1 MNELIWDLFK
11 QSGIDIGEDQESN
24 IEKFAL
30 LITKECITQI
40 EPLIPHI
47 DQWSASS
54 EYVERRTFRE
64 AIEAIEKHFG
74 VE

>member
-24 IEKFAL
+24 IEKFAE
-30 LITKECITQI
+30 LIVQECARV
-40 EPLIPHI
+40 
-47 DQWSASS
+47 ASGATNDDN
-54 EYVERRTFRE
+54 EIRAMYVVVTS
-64 AIEAIEKHFG
+64 HFG